1 MVKASDL
8 INLVKIQLSNWNV
21 SRNEDALIQ
30 YLNMGLSDVYEKFNL
45 NLKTETV
52 PIIPEQTVYDLK
64 GDDVNLILNIYDEQG
79 RELNSSDVISSVEWD
94 YKLVNYKTF
103 VFHNKDLKEG
113 LLYVLYKAAPIQ
125 VVDTNDIL
133 DIPNAFKEALMLYM
147 MYLGT
152 ATIHS
157 EASNEYRSWDT
168 KSVFYTLYS
177 QKCAELLQQGYKM
190 PIDSEGMPIYA
201 RGYK

>member
-8 INLVKIQLSNWNV
+8 ISLVKIQLSNWNI
-21 SRNEDALIQ
+21 SRNNEALYQ
-30 YLNMGLSDVYEKFNL
+30 YLNMGLLDLYEKFNL
-45 NLKTETV
+45 NLRSETV
-52 PIIPEQTVYDLK
+52 HIVPEQTVYDLK
-64 GDDVNLILNIYDEQG
+64 GDDVNLILKVYDEQG
-79 RELNSSDVISSVEWD
+79 QELNSSDVVDSADWD

-103 VFHNKDLKEG
+103 IFHNKSLKEG

-125 VVDTNDIL
+125 LSDEYDTI
-133 DIPNAFKEALMLYM
+133 DIPPIFKEALMLYM

-168 KSVFYTLYS
+168 KSVFVALYNN
-177 QKCAELLQQGYKM
+177 KCSELMQLGYKV
-190 PIDSEGMPIYA
+190 PIDSEGLPVYA
-201 RGYK
+201 KGYK

>member
-8 INLVKIQLSNWNV
+8 INLVKIQLDNWNI
-21 SRNEDALIQ
+21 SRNKEALYQ
-30 YLNMGLSDVYEKFNL
+30 YLNMGLLDLYEKFNL
-45 NLKTETV
+45 SIRTETIHIV
-52 PIIPEQTVYDLK
+52 PEQAVYDLK
-64 GDDVNLILNIYDEQG
+64 GDDVNLIIKIYDELGQ
-79 RELNSSDVISSVEWD
+79 ELNSSDVIESKDWD
-94 YKLVNYKTF
+94 YKFVNYKTF
-103 VFHNKDLKEG
+103 VYHNKKQKDG

-125 VVDTNDIL
+125 VSDEYDTL
-133 DIPNAFKEALMLYM
+133 DIPSIFKEALMLYM

-168 KSVFYTLYS
+168 KSVFYTLYT
-177 QKCAELLQQGYKM
+177 QKCTELMQQGYKM

-201 RGYK
+201 KGYK